1 MNNISEDQQKQG
13 RRFEEFFDRIKDI
26 FKKSVEERGLKGEL
40 KISPSAEFKGYAIDM
55 PKKQK
60 DMYHGSS
67 YEILCNIPKTWCKI
81 KGDLVVD
88 EDYDYVVT
96 KTLEESDCKIFGV
109 HSHAKKRGE
118 QKLPYRES
126 HIHFICQDKD
136 REETMRV
143 INFLKSY

>member
-1 MNNISEDQQKQG
+1 MLEDQQS

-26 FKKSVEERGLKGEL
+26 FKKGVEERGIKEEL
-40 KISPSAEFKGYAIDM
+40 IITPSSEFKGYAIDL

-81 KGDLVVD
+81 KGDLVVE
-88 EDYDYVVT
+88 EDYDYEPT
-96 KTLEESDCKIFGV
+96 KILEESDCKVFGV
-109 HSHAKKRGE
+109 HTHAAKREE

-126 HIHFICQDKD
+126 HIPMK
-136 REETMRV
+136 MV
-143 INFLKSY
+143 NFLKNY